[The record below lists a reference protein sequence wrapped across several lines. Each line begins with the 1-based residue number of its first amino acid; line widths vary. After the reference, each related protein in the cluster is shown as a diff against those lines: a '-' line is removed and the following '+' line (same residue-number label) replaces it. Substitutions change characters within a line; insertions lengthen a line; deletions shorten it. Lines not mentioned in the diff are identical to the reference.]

1 MRKKTPRPAAR
12 VGANR
17 ATGSEFLGKNFQ
29 SCGPRCPRKRAEAV
43 PGAKIP
49 AARECNNGT
58 ARAEII
64 TPHEPKNAMF
74 DEASRKPKIK
84 LAAEDGA
91 EPAQQQVDPTNPK
104 PELGGENTKSLPEQI
119 DPAEAAISITK
130 PSTFDLEKFKSKRAA
145 AVASVETLQTA
156 LPHHN
161 IAAAKDFVRL
171 HPNETK
177 CWSSELCFVNVP
189 IKGQKRETLHLINEE
204 LAMHYLPSARIL
216 RRRLTLASK
225 PFDVFFLCYVPTCN
239 LENSWN
245 KSNLQACEVAKTR
258 WTQATSRKAEGVDLP
273 RTQTPSLNRTGRRN
287 RLSI

>member
-1 MRKKTPRPAAR
+1 
-12 VGANR
+12 
-17 ATGSEFLGKNFQ
+17 
-29 SCGPRCPRKRAEAV
+29 
-43 PGAKIP
+43 
-49 AARECNNGT
+49 
-58 ARAEII
+58 
-64 TPHEPKNAMF
+64 MF
-74 DEASRKPKIK
+74 DETSRKPKIK
-84 LAAEDGA
+84 PATEDGA

-119 DPAEAAISITK
+119 DPAEAAISIAK

-171 HPNETK
+171 HPDETK
-177 CWSSELCFVNVP
+177 YWSSELCFVNVP

-216 RRRLTLASK
+216 RRRLALASK
-225 PFDVFFLCYVPTCN
+225 PYDVFFLCYVPTCN

-245 KSNLQACEVAKTR
+245 TSNLQACEMAKTH
-258 WTQATSRKAEGVDLP
+258 WMQATSRKAEGVDAYKIDFAKDP
-273 RTQTPSLNRTGRRN
+273 DAFPEPNWPTQSLVDLIGSTFAGCTIDSVDHPGLL
-287 RLSI
+287 RLIGAKQITS